1 MPHGGVSP
9 ARRPSKFPG
18 CQARHAWE
26 WLGVRGAFS
35 HRDNSPGFAD
45 HRSLK
50 GLPAGKSTDSYLIL
64 TFPWFGPIP
73 AADLFC
79 LLFLSSRTISHWWR
93 GVLHLPRHKY
103 LSRHSP
109 CLALVLLNFLIF
121 SSLHSP
127 QHLDA
132 KTASYVSDTPTECQ
146 EESWLPSRTPRECL
160 SPSPLSILISVP
172 PPLLPLPLPLRFT
185 DTPPAR
191 PTP

>member
-9 ARRPSKFPG
+9 ARRPSKLPG

-45 HRSLK
+45 HRSLNC
-50 GLPAGKSTDSYLIL
+50 LPAGKSTDSYLIL

-103 LSRHSP
+103 LSWHSP
-109 CLALVLLNFLIF
+109 CLALVLPNFLIF
-121 SSLHSP
+121 PSLHQLHKTSTKRR
-127 QHLDA
+127 LDIYQTHPPNV
-132 KTASYVSDTPTECQ
+132 KKNHGCRPEHHVSAY
-146 EESWLPSRTPRECL
+146 
-160 SPSPLSILISVP
+160 P
-172 PPLLPLPLPLRFT
+172 PP
-185 DTPPAR
+185 
-191 PTP
+191 